1 MKGGEKMFQFLK
13 RLFKRKVEK
22 EHTLPEE
29 VCTIGY
35 YDAMFESCVSA
46 AKATLEALGLGFEK
60 DFKENLRIESYKDLG
75 ITIYLLSRVHTEFD
89 PGG

>member
-1 MKGGEKMFQFLK
+1 MFQLLK
-13 RLFKRKVEK
+13 LLLKRKVEK

-35 YDAMFESCVSA
+35 YDAMFECCVNA
-46 AKATLEALGLGFEK
+46 AETVLKALGLGFGK
-60 DFKENLRIESYKDLG
+60 DFKENLMIESYKDLG